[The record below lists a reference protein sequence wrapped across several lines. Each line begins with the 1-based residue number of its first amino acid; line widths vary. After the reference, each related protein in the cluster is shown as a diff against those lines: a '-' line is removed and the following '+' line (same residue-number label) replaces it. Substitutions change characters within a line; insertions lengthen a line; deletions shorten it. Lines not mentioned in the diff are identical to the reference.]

1 MPSTDAA
8 KKSMSLTGPRTRK
21 FDETMAIP
29 AGAEVQAVAEA
40 RSTRRA
46 STRSRCP
53 KASKPTSPTVV
64 MKAKARRACPAANR
78 CRRAANARTVSLSS
92 CIPKR
97 NPTHPN
103 PSAKNGKRC
112 SSASLVTKPS
122 TEGPSTNP
130 ITMKCVPVRK
140 RSLGP
145 GAMLAVEKE
154 TRAPTRA
161 REIRMK
167 IASRGST
174 SFTTPGV
181 RPGPGWPGRRLCLS
195 GA

>member
-29 AGAEVQAVAEA
+29 AGADVQAVAEA
-40 RSTRRA
+40 KSTRRI
-46 STRSRCP
+46 STRPRSPSVSRP
-53 KASKPTSPTVV
+53 MSPRVV
-64 MKAKARRACPAANR
+64 MKAKARRACPTANR
-78 CRRAANARTVSLSS
+78 CRWAANARTVSLSS

-112 SSASLVTKPS
+112 SSDSRVTKPS

-130 ITMKCVPVRK
+130 ITMKWVPVRK
-140 RSLGP
+140 RSRGP
-145 GAMLAVEKE
+145 AAMLAVEKE
-154 TRAPTRA
+154 KRAPTRA
-161 REIRMK
+161 RKIRMRV
-167 IASRGST
+167 ASRGST
-174 SFTTPGV
+174 SFATPVG
-181 RPGPGWPGRRLCLS
+181 RPVPGWPGPRLCR
-195 GA
+195 AEA